1 MRIFKFFKELGWLLY
16 GLAAAVRAKIK
27 QRKLPPYFAKSLP
40 ERYVKSPIYDVRF
53 DWYHG
58 LCWAE
63 ITLDLRVDG
72 FDPTGIDLIRMEP
85 LDPLQQEALRIAEEY
100 LSDPPIPVELSFA
113 LMFRDGSPKY
123 IIPVGIFPRKSEQE
137 GS

>member
-123 IIPVGIFPRKSEQE
+123 IISMGIFPRKSEQ
-137 GS
+137 